1 MVFDVPVDL
10 DLEAEVTRRPDRG
23 DLRQTFRE
31 WELRDP
37 LRRLEE
43 ALYELEAEA
52 IPRPEAQTAK
62 TVPIREG
69 RPQDIDMLGG
79 DPLALVALA
88 PEIVEG
94 ELIPREEHWR
104 FGAYAGGSHA
114 LVGTCDD
121 PAELVAAAKD
131 RPVVAH
137 DAKALGDVPPNLVF
151 DTEIAAYLLD
161 PARRGYPLDEL
172 AEERGMAV
180 NAEDEQGARAVL
192 VHTLAEQQA
201 AQLHERGLVDLL
213 TDIELP
219 LVHVLRECEKQGI
232 KLDTAKLESVAS
244 RIRTDADAARARDL
258 GGRRRGVRDRLA
270 AAARPDP
277 VREARPLAQAPRQ
290 DRLQHRR
297 ARAPG
302 DPRRAPDHPQ
312 DRALPGAL
320 EARPDLPRRAPQLDR
335 RRRPPAHDV
344 PAGHRR
350 HRPAR
355 LASTRT
361 SRTSPSAPRPAAR
374 SAAASSPSPATC
386 LIRVDYSQVELR
398 VLAHI
403 ADEQVLRDIFL
414 RGEDVHTET
423 AAAVFDTAPDKLTV
437 GMRSKAKMVNYGIVY
452 GLSAY
457 GLADRLQIEQD
468 EAQEFIDRYLER
480 FPAVAQFMADAVT
493 QAEEHGYVSTLFGR
507 RRQIPEIR
515 ARNWQTRKLGE
526 RLAVNSRHPGHRGRH
541 HQGRDGPLPRCAAR
555 RRPPDPLHPADPRR
569 AAVRGPGRGGRA
581 GDRDRRAARWSA
593 PPRWTRRSPSSRA
606 SARTGWTRSSGP
618 RGLAVALTAVVGG
631 MVALQGPINSSLGKT
646 IGTFQ
651 AAFFSFATGTIILAV
666 IAGLAQRRATARSR
680 EAQDARAAVPDRR
693 RARRLLRLDA
703 SS

>member
-1 MVFDVPVDL
+1 
-10 DLEAEVTRRPDRG
+10 
-23 DLRQTFRE
+23 
-31 WELRDP
+31 
-37 LRRLEE
+37 
-43 ALYELEAEA
+43 
-52 IPRPEAQTAK
+52 
-62 TVPIREG
+62 
-69 RPQDIDMLGG
+69 MLGG

-114 LVGTCDD
+114 LVGDVDD

-172 AEERGMAV
+172 TEERGMAV
-180 NAEDEQGARAVL
+180 NADDEQGARAVL

-213 TDIELP
+213 DRHRAPARPRAARVREAGHQARHRQARVGRLP
-219 LVHVLRECEKQGI
+219 HPHPGRP
-232 KLDTAKLESVAS
+232 
-244 RIRTDADAARARDL
+244 ARARDL

-277 VREARPLAQAPRQ
+277 VREARPVAQAPRQ

-355 LASTRT
+355 LDQ
-361 SRTSPSAPRPAAR
+361 PEPA
-374 SAAASSPSPATC
+374 
-386 LIRVDYSQVELR
+386 
-398 VLAHI
+398 
-403 ADEQVLRDIFL
+403 
-414 RGEDVHTET
+414 
-423 AAAVFDTAPDKLTV
+423 
-437 GMRSKAKMVNYGIVY
+437 
-452 GLSAY
+452 
-457 GLADRLQIEQD
+457 
-468 EAQEFIDRYLER
+468 
-480 FPAVAQFMADAVT
+480 
-493 QAEEHGYVSTLFGR
+493 EH
-507 RRQIPEIR
+507 
-515 ARNWQTRKLGE
+515 
-526 RLAVNSRHPGHRGRH
+526 
-541 HQGRDGPLPRCAAR
+541 
-555 RRPPDPLHPADPRR
+555 PDPHRDRPRDPR
-569 AAVRGPGRGGRA
+569 
-581 GDRDRRAARWSA
+581 
-593 PPRWTRRSPSSRA
+593 
-606 SARTGWTRSSGP
+606 
-618 RGLAVALTAVVGG
+618 LL
-631 MVALQGPINSSLGKT
+631 
-646 IGTFQ
+646 
-651 AAFFSFATGTIILAV
+651 
-666 IAGLAQRRATARSR
+666 
-680 EAQDARAAVPDRR
+680 RR
-693 RARRLLRLDA
+693 RARQRA
-703 SS
+703 